1 MVRVDRPAGEAT
13 SSALVEVA
21 AAGPGA
27 PRWPGQVRDCPP
39 FNAIRLPQQNVKVRS
54 ARLDTLFVVFRGG
67 GRRIVLQG
75 VAARDLVTPAP
86 RFHARC
92 AGRSSSAPSAQPF
105 TVRSPCCSGSWPCA
119 RTCPSVTLERA
130 SGSTSSKPAA
140 VHVRAETASLLRP
153 GSAGRRT
160 SHGSTPRPDRHRG
173 ALVHLSKQG
182 HTRDILSLEER
193 RER

>member
-1 MVRVDRPAGEAT
+1 MSSPPGRSSRWRVACRSMVRVDRPDGEAT
-13 SSALVEVA
+13 SSA
-21 AAGPGA
+21 GRGRGA
-27 PRWPGQVRDCPP
+27 RTRGPRWPGQVRDCPP

-54 ARLDTLFVVFRGG
+54 ARFDTLFVVFRGG

-140 VHVRAETASLLRP
+140 WYA
-153 GSAGRRT
+153 AGRWCVVT
-160 SHGSTPRPDRHRG
+160 MQTLFAGG
-173 ALVHLSKQG
+173 G
-182 HTRDILSLEER
+182 EILR
-193 RER
+193 